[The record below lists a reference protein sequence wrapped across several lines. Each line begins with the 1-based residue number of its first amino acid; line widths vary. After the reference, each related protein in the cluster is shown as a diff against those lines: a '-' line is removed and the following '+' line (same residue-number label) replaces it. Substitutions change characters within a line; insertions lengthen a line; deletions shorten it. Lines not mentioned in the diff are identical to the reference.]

1 MIIYSVILFIHYI
14 FELVYNFNI
23 CSKQA
28 SFFKQVNR
36 RVGVSIILN
45 KTTNTQE
52 ENLVQD
58 LLQLRKILSIERT
71 YKFLIKSF
79 MIF

>member
-1 MIIYSVILFIHYI
+1 M
-14 FELVYNFNI
+14 
-23 CSKQA
+23 QA

-52 ENLVQD
+52 ENHVQD

-79 MIF
+79 VIF